1 MWLLLVDAKH
11 ILGAIMITNLQ
22 AKFIRYWCEALDLEG
37 KKPNATECAI
47 RAGCPQA
54 GAHVTASRWLSDPK
68 IQAAIQER
76 QEEIAAAAGI
86 TPEWV
91 LRQWRQIVE
100 ADDNELTQLRRICC
114 RHCHGYGHQYQWT
127 EAEYMSAVN
136 KAIDAG
142 KPAPDGMGGFGY
154 DMNAEPNPDCP
165 ECGGLGQEYV
175 HVMDTRKLTGSAKR
189 LYAGVQ
195 RTKDGIKVLT
205 RDKDAALANMSRY
218 LGMLVDRKEIS
229 GPGGGPVPMAH
240 ITAADLTDD
249 QLAAI
254 LKAEEASE

>member
-1 MWLLLVDAKH
+1 
-11 ILGAIMITNLQ
+11 
-22 AKFIRYWCEALDLEG
+22 
-37 KKPNATECAI
+37 
-47 RAGCPQA
+47 
-54 GAHVTASRWLSDPK
+54 
-68 IQAAIQER
+68 
-76 QEEIAAAAGI
+76 
-86 TPEWV
+86 
-91 LRQWRQIVE
+91 
-100 ADDNELTQLRRICC
+100 
-114 RHCHGYGHQYQWT
+114 
-127 EAEYMSAVN
+127 MSAVN

-142 KPAPDGMGGFGY
+142 KPAPDGMGGFGF

-205 RDKDAALANMSRY
+205 RDKDAALANISRY

>member
-1 MWLLLVDAKH
+1 MLTA
-11 ILGAIMITNLQ
+11 LQ
-22 AKFIRYWCEALDLEG
+22 TKFVLEYCKDLDLEG
-37 KKPNATECAI
+37 TKPNQTDAAR
-47 RAGCPQA
+47 RAGCPPA
-54 GAHVTASRWLSDPK
+54 GAHVTATRWLQDPK
-68 IQAAIQER
+68 IQAAIKER
-76 QEEIAAAAGI
+76 KAELAAAAGI

-91 LRQWRQIVE
+91 LRQWAAIAT

-142 KPAPDGMGGFGY
+142 KPAPDGMGGFGF

-165 ECGGLGQEYV
+165 ECGGLGQEYL
-175 HVMDTRKLTGSAKR
+175 HVMDTRKLTGGAKR

-205 RDKDAALANMSRY
+205 RDKDAALANISRY

-254 LKAEEASE
+254 LKASDAADEA